1 MEKNEYSVI
10 CPNCKF
16 PFSIE
21 SALEQK
27 LSDKMRA
34 EIEEAAKKKA
44 EEEVEAKSKIL
55 QKDIEDKKM
64 DGVLWHEIAG
74 LRRKCC
80 FESVSYRPYRSS
92 RQGSP

>member
-27 LSDKMRA
+27 LSDKMSKWDCFSKLRMKDVFN
-34 EIEEAAKKKA
+34 EILKDSPVSVKFIRG
-44 EEEVEAKSKIL
+44 SWLDINSIMDL
-55 QKDIEDKKM
+55 QKS
-64 DGVLWHEIAG
+64 
-74 LRRKCC
+74 
-80 FESVSYRPYRSS
+80 ESFIYD
-92 RQGSP
+92 